1 MSEVMKVIIIVS
13 VLFSVGSCGANT
25 LLAQTRE
32 ADSLKQILAK
42 ELRAKPS
49 THDTAL
55 VNRMIEIGFSLRNTF
70 PDTALIYANEAL
82 LRAKKIGYKSGQ
94 ARSLGIRGIV
104 SIYERHYNAGLEA
117 LLESYDIY
125 EVLGEKVRQ
134 AFVLNNLGYMHK
146 AQGKMALAKD
156 YFKRSEA
163 IFRAAK
169 HKAGLAL
176 VLGNLGDIALKSG
189 DIPEALRLERE
200 AFEWGKLG
208 KEDYYAHVA
217 LYHIGTVFLALE
229 KYDSAAYYQKEA
241 LQFFERK
248 KINQYIVR
256 SLENLAAIYASERRF
271 PLAFAT
277 AERGLR
283 VADSTK
289 AFEDI
294 ALICERFSMMYSQV
308 GRYDIALD
316 YYRRAAAMRD
326 SLLSFNIEERM
337 KTLDIMRLAER
348 KDKVLLL
355 AEKEQERL
363 GTLRNTLISGLV
375 LVLGMLLLA
384 VNRYRLKARSEAA
397 LREVNAVIL
406 RQQRELEE
414 QSKHIQESNTALAA
428 SNIELDVKNEHLYE
442 TNKHLEAANERL
454 AALNHEKDELLG
466 IVAHD
471 LKNPLTGIMLSS
483 SSLTQAANLPFERI
497 SAMGERILQSS
508 ERMLNIVTKLL
519 NLNALEQGGKTLQTS
534 YFDIIALLQQ
544 VSEEHSAHATAKD
557 IQLRMDLPLGS
568 IMMHTDS
575 GAMAEVF
582 ENLLDNALKY
592 SPKGKRV
599 WVSVQEMAARA
610 STDGTDSDAEKRDS
624 FVRISI
630 RDEGPGFSDEDKKRL
645 FGKFARLSAKPT
657 GGENSTGLGLSIVKK
672 LVEAMEGQI
681 TVESELGAGT
691 TFVVDIPIVAKNI

>member
-1 MSEVMKVIIIVS
+1 MSEVMKVITIVIVS
-13 VLFSVGSCGANT
+13 VLLSVGSYGANT

-104 SIYERHYNAGLEA
+104 AIYERHYNAGLEA

-163 IFRAAK
+163 IFRTAN

-256 SLENLAAIYASERRF
+256 SLENLAAIYASGKRF

-294 ALICERFSMMYSQV
+294 ALMCERFSMMYSQV
-308 GRYDIALD
+308 GRHDSALG

-363 GTLRNTLISGLV
+363 GALRNTLILGLV
-375 LVLGMLLLA
+375 FVMILFVLA
-384 VNRYRLKARSEAA
+384 INRYRFKARSEAA

-414 QSKHIQESNTALAA
+414 QSKHIQESNTALAT
-428 SNIELDVKNEHLYE
+428 SNMELDIKNEHLYE
-442 TNKHLEAANERL
+442 ANQRLEAANQRL
-454 AALNHEKDELLG
+454 EALNHEKDELLS

-471 LKNPLTGIMLSS
+471 LKNPLTAIMMSS
-483 SSLTQAANLPFERI
+483 STLVQAANLPLERI
-497 SAMGERILQSS
+497 VAMGERILQSS
-508 ERMLNIVTKLL
+508 ERMLNTITKLL
-519 NLNALEQGGKTLQTS
+519 SLNALEQGGKTLETRR
-534 YFDIIALLQQ
+534 FNVALL
-544 VSEEHSAHATAKD
+544 VRDLVEEHHAHAASKD
-557 IQLRMDLPLGS
+557 IMLLVEVSDENIELQ
-568 IMMHTDS
+568 TDES
-575 GAMAEVF
+575 AMAEVV

-599 WVSVQEMAARA
+599 WVSVQKNISADAGNRTFARIA
-610 STDGTDSDAEKRDS
+610 
-624 FVRISI
+624 V
-630 RDEGPGFSDEDKKRL
+630 RDEGPGLSDDDKTRM

-657 GGENSTGLGLSIVKK
+657 GGEDSTGLGLSIVKK
-672 LVEAMEGQI
+672 LVDAMGAEI
-681 TVESELGAGT
+681 MVESQYGQGT
-691 TFVVDIPIVAKNI
+691 TFNVDVLIEVE

>member
-1 MSEVMKVIIIVS
+1 MKISIIIFAS
-13 VLFSVGSCGANT
+13 ALIFFELHRASSCF
-25 LLAQTRE
+25 AQTRE
-32 ADSLKQILAK
+32 ADSLKNLLAK
-42 ELRAKPS
+42 ELRAQS
-49 THDTAL
+49 ANDTAL
-55 VNRMIEIGFSLRNTF
+55 VNRLIDIGFSVRNTF

-125 EVLGEKVRQ
+125 QVLGEKVRQ

-146 AQGKMALAKD
+146 AQGKMAVAKD
-156 YFKRSEA
+156 YFTRSEA
-163 IFRAAK
+163 IFRAAN
-169 HKAGLAL
+169 HKPGLSL
-176 VLGNLGDIALKSG
+176 VLGNLGDIALKAG
-189 DIPEALRLERE
+189 DNQEALRLERE
-200 AFEWGKLG
+200 AYNQGNQG
-208 KEDYYAHVA
+208 KEEYYAHVA

-229 KYDSAAYYQKEA
+229 RYDSAAHYQTVA

-256 SLENLAAIYASERRF
+256 SLENLAAIYAAEKRF

-277 AERGLR
+277 AERALH

-294 ALICERFSMMYSQV
+294 ALVFERFSKIYAQI
-308 GRYDIALD
+308 GRHDVALE
-316 YYRRAAAMRD
+316 YYRRSAAMRD
-326 SLLSFNIEERM
+326 SVLSFNIEERM

-384 VNRYRLKARSEAA
+384 VNRYRLKSRSEAA

-406 RQQRELEE
+406 RQQHELEK
-414 QSKHIQESNTALAA
+414 QSKHIQESNSALAA
-428 SNIELDVKNEHLYE
+428 SNIELDLKNEHLYE

-483 SSLTQAANLPFERI
+483 SSLTQAVNLPFERI

-519 NLNALEQGGKTLQTS
+519 NLNALEQGGKTLQAS
-534 YFDIIALLQQ
+534 HFDIIALLQQ
-544 VSEEHSAHATAKD
+544 LSEEHAAHALAKD
-557 IQLRMDLPLGS
+557 IHLIMDLPLAS

-575 GAMAEVF
+575 GAMAEVV

-610 STDGTDSDAEKRDS
+610 SSDGTDSDAEKRDS

-630 RDEGPGFSDEDKKRL
+630 RDEGPGFSDDDKKRL

-672 LVEAMEGQI
+672 LVEAMEGTI
-681 TVESELGAGT
+681 KVESEFGAGT
-691 TFVVDIPIVAKNI
+691 TFVVDVPIVAKNI

>member
-1 MSEVMKVIIIVS
+1 MKVITIIIVS
-13 VLFSVGSCGANT
+13 VLLSVGSCRANT

-42 ELRAKPS
+42 ELRAKPAM
-49 THDTAL
+49 HDTAL
-55 VNRMIEIGFSLRNTF
+55 VNRMIEIGFSVRNTF

-146 AQGKMALAKD
+146 AQGKMLLAKD

-189 DIPEALRLERE
+189 DISEALRLERE
-200 AFEWGKLG
+200 AFEWGKQG

-256 SLENLAAIYASERRF
+256 SLENLAAIYAAEKRF
-271 PLAFAT
+271 PLAFTT

-294 ALICERFSMMYSQV
+294 ALICERFSLMYSQV
-308 GRYDIALD
+308 GRHDIALD

-363 GTLRNTLISGLV
+363 STLRNTLILGLV
-375 LVLGMLLLA
+375 FVMVLLGLA
-384 VNRYRLKARSEAA
+384 INRYRLKARSEAA
-397 LREVNAVIL
+397 LREVNAIIL

-414 QSKHIQESNTALAA
+414 QSKHIQESNTALAT
-428 SNIELDVKNEHLYE
+428 SNMELDVKNEHLYE
-442 TNKHLEAANERL
+442 ANQRLESANQRL
-454 AALNHEKDELLG
+454 EALNHEKDELLS

-471 LKNPLTGIMLSS
+471 LKNPLTGIMMSS
-483 SSLTQAANLPFERI
+483 STLAQAANLPLERI
-497 SAMGERILQSS
+497 TAMGERILQSS
-508 ERMLNIVTKLL
+508 ERMLNTITKLL
-519 NLNALEQGGKTLQTS
+519 SLNALEQGGKTLETRRFNVARLVQNL
-534 YFDIIALLQQ
+534 A
-544 VSEEHSAHATAKD
+544 EEHHAHAAAKD
-557 IQLRMDLPLGS
+557 ITILVEVSDDNIELK
-568 IMMHTDS
+568 TDES
-575 GAMAEVF
+575 AMAEVV

-599 WVSVQEMAARA
+599 WVSVQKNISA
-610 STDGTDSDAEKRDS
+610 DGGKAT
-624 FVRISI
+624 FVRIAV
-630 RDEGPGFSDEDKKRL
+630 RDEGPGLNDEDKTRM

-657 GGENSTGLGLSIVKK
+657 GGEDSTGLGLSIVKK
-672 LVEAMEGQI
+672 LVDAMGAEI
-681 TVESELGAGT
+681 MVESEYGQGT
-691 TFVVDIPIVAKNI
+691 TFNVDVPIKAE

>member
-1 MSEVMKVIIIVS
+1 MSEVMKVITIIIVS
-13 VLFSVGSCGANT
+13 VLLSVGSYGANT

-104 SIYERHYNAGLEA
+104 AIYERHYNAGLEA

-163 IFRAAK
+163 IFRTAN

-176 VLGNLGDIALKSG
+176 VMGNLGDIALKSG

-248 KINQYIVR
+248 KINQYIIR
-256 SLENLAAIYASERRF
+256 SLENLAAIYASEKRF

-294 ALICERFSMMYSQV
+294 ALMCERFSMMYSQV
-308 GRYDIALD
+308 GRHDSALG

-363 GTLRNTLISGLV
+363 GTLRNTLILGLV
-375 LVLGMLLLA
+375 FVMILLALA
-384 VNRYRLKARSEAA
+384 VNRYRFKARSEAA

-414 QSKHIQESNTALAA
+414 QSKHIQESNTALAT
-428 SNIELDVKNEHLYE
+428 SNMELDIKNEHLYE
-442 TNKHLEAANERL
+442 ANQRLEAANQRL
-454 AALNHEKDELLG
+454 EALNHEKDELLS

-471 LKNPLTGIMLSS
+471 LKNPLTAIMMSS
-483 SSLTQAANLPFERI
+483 STLVQAANLPLERI
-497 SAMGERILQSS
+497 VAMGERILQSS
-508 ERMLNIVTKLL
+508 ERMLNTITKLL
-519 NLNALEQGGKTLQTS
+519 SLNALEQGGKTLETRR
-534 YFDIIALLQQ
+534 FNVARLVRDL
-544 VSEEHSAHATAKD
+544 VEEHHAHAASKD
-557 IQLRMDLPLGS
+557 IMLLVEVSDENIELQ
-568 IMMHTDS
+568 TDES
-575 GAMAEVF
+575 AMAEVV

-599 WVSVQEMAARA
+599 WVSVQKNISADAGNRTFARIA
-610 STDGTDSDAEKRDS
+610 
-624 FVRISI
+624 V
-630 RDEGPGFSDEDKKRL
+630 RDEGPGLSDDDKIRM

-657 GGENSTGLGLSIVKK
+657 GGEDSTGLGLSIVKK
-672 LVEAMEGQI
+672 LVDAMGAEI
-681 TVESELGAGT
+681 MVESQYGQGT
-691 TFVVDIPIVAKNI
+691 TFNVDVLIEVE

>member
-1 MSEVMKVIIIVS
+1 MKVLIIIIVS
-13 VLFSVGSCGANT
+13 VLFSVGSCTANT

-42 ELRAKPS
+42 ELRAKPA

-55 VNRMIEIGFSLRNTF
+55 VNRMIEIGFSVRNTF

-189 DIPEALRLERE
+189 DILEALRLERE
-200 AFEWGKLG
+200 AFEWGKQG

-256 SLENLAAIYASERRF
+256 SLENLAAIYAAEKRF

-294 ALICERFSMMYSQV
+294 ALICERFSLMYSQV
-308 GRYDIALD
+308 GRHDIALD

-363 GTLRNTLISGLV
+363 STLRNTLIIGLV
-375 LVLGMLLLA
+375 FVIVLLGLA
-384 VNRYRLKARSEAA
+384 INRYRLKARSEAA
-397 LREVNAVIL
+397 LREVNAIIL

-414 QSKHIQESNTALAA
+414 QSKHIQESNTALAT
-428 SNIELDVKNEHLYE
+428 SNMELDIKNEHLYE
-442 TNKHLEAANERL
+442 ANQRLESANQRL
-454 AALNHEKDELLG
+454 EALNHEKDELLS

-471 LKNPLTGIMLSS
+471 LKNPLTGIMMSS
-483 SSLTQAANLPFERI
+483 STLAQAANLPLERI
-497 SAMGERILQSS
+497 AAMGERILQSS
-508 ERMLNIVTKLL
+508 ERMLNTITKLL
-519 NLNALEQGGKTLQTS
+519 SLNALEQGGKTLETRRFNVAQLVR
-534 YFDIIALLQQ
+534 DL
-544 VSEEHSAHATAKD
+544 VDEHHAHAAAKD
-557 IQLRMDLPLGS
+557 ITILVEVSDDDIELK
-568 IMMHTDS
+568 TDES
-575 GAMAEVF
+575 AMAEVV

-599 WVSVQEMAARA
+599 WVSVQKNI
-610 STDGTDSDAEKRDS
+610 STHLENAT
-624 FVRISI
+624 FVRVAV
-630 RDEGPGFSDEDKKRL
+630 RDEGPGLNDEDKTRM

-657 GGENSTGLGLSIVKK
+657 GGEDSTGLGLSIVKK
-672 LVEAMEGQI
+672 LVEAMGAEI
-681 TVESELGAGT
+681 MVESQYGQGT
-691 TFVVDIPIVAKNI
+691 TFNVDVPIQAE